1 MSNLGSSLPV
11 PPPHAPSPDPKKIL
25 EQPSE
30 DSLSNIPAS
39 IRDETFSDIDPG
51 VFNEE
56 LLKLGIYTKYNHA
69 NPSKAEYAG
78 GNIVTGTYTGTQAA
92 LTHLYDR
99 IERTYESYFDVLQI
113 EPTLPKYFDLSD
125 KKKMYRYSAY
135 PTEDDGSP
143 ARYPPHLQTI
153 PRKDKVSQLEIFNA
167 LGLAQ
172 TQIMVTKVIPD
183 SLLGKTADWLLTK
196 AREHVAGT
204 PQVAV
209 TIQDAVDYNMYHR
222 KSGTDIA
229 RGDNLGHLPDWYS
242 DRRFAEQSFTGTN
255 PTTITRAPADLVAE
269 FIEAAKKLGYS
280 AWAEALPKID
290 PTSLLVQDCRY
301 FRSYIGAAPDAELYN
316 KEDGSDDDWACAAVT
331 LFQLHD
337 DGKLHPI
344 AIVCDYKVS
353 MSKSV
358 TIFNSR
364 MSPQDSTKGEATDW
378 PWRYAKTCAQVSD
391 WLLHELIVHLTNAH
405 FIEESII
412 VATNRTVPMEHIV
425 FKLLYP
431 HWYKTLSLNA
441 AARDQ
446 MVPQAIKDIIGFTPE
461 QAFKFIR
468 SGYENFDFV
477 QSYVPNDLKR
487 RGFPCTEEELKQPK
501 YKNYAYA
508 KNILPMW
515 KVIRKYVVS
524 MLLTAYNKETADTD
538 VAKDK
543 YVQDWVREVREGGR
557 IKNFPD
563 IKRLDDLAD
572 AITMCIHI
580 AAPFHSTVNY
590 LQNFYQG
597 FVPAKP
603 PALCAPLPTS
613 LEQLKKYKE
622 QDLVQALP
630 IGRQRQWLLASQIP
644 WLLSFKV
651 ASDRSLVSFALSQW
665 VTKRK
670 EEKGVGRQIRDITER
685 FYLDLR
691 GLQKDFLFVSRDM
704 DEGSIPYMVMDPT
717 NTAVSIL
724 I

>member
-30 DSLSNIPAS
+30 DSLSNIPSS

-56 LLKLGIYTKYNHA
+56 LLNLKIYTKYNYA
-69 NPSKAEYAG
+69 DPSKAEYAG
-78 GNIVTGTYTGTQAA
+78 GNIVHGTYTGTQAA

-113 EPTLPKYFDLSD
+113 EPTLPKYIDLSD

-135 PTEDDGSP
+135 PTQEDGSQ

-153 PRKDKVSQLEIFNA
+153 PRKDEVSQFKIFNA

-209 TIQDAVDYNMYHR
+209 TIQDSVDYNMYHR

-280 AWAEALPKID
+280 AWAEALPKVD

-301 FRSYIGAAPDAELYN
+301 FRSYIGADPDAELYN
-316 KEDGSDDDWACAAVT
+316 REDGSDDDWACASVT

-353 MSKSV
+353 MSNSV

-364 MSPQDSTKGEATDW
+364 MSPKDSTKCEATDW

-391 WLLHELIVHLTNAH
+391 WLQHELIVHLTNAH
-405 FIEESII
+405 FIEEAII
-412 VATNRTVPMEHIV
+412 VATNRSVPMEHIV

-446 MVPQAIKDIIGFTPE
+446 MVPQAIKDIIGFTPD

-468 SGYENFDFV
+468 SAYENFDFV

-515 KVIRKYVVS
+515 KAIRKYVVS
-524 MLLTAYNKETADTD
+524 MLLTAYNKETADAD

-563 IKRLDDLAD
+563 IKCLDDLVD

-622 QDLVQALP
+622 EDLVQALP
-630 IGRQRQWLLASQIP
+630 IGRQRQWLIASQIP

-670 EEKGVGRQIRDITER
+670 EEKGVGRQIRDIAER

-691 GLQKDFLFVSRDM
+691 RLEKDFLFVSRDM
-704 DEGSIPYMVMDPT
+704 DEGSIPYMVMDPS